1 MNIANRAD
9 LWEKLCSP
17 QAKALWAKSGD
28 ERAHLSL
35 TQHLIDAACVAE
47 WLWDNWVSEALKVT
61 LARLW
66 CLNESEVRTL
76 YCFYAGTHDVGK
88 ATVTFQRQIED
99 RPDATWLLPP
109 LEQAGLSL
117 DWPRGEGSNVSFPHG
132 TASGLLLRKWLAKQE
147 ISKFLRVVLSAV
159 PDAHH
164 GFTSDPVTLKQRED
178 GIKDR
183 ETQFDAIAFQL
194 LDGMAEIT
202 AITPVLERLQDSGEV
217 PAAPALQLMTGLV
230 VMADWIASNEDA
242 FPYEPVLPQVER
254 VSRAMEYIQLPAPWQ
269 PQDIPNDLP
278 ELFRKTFAW
287 GTDITPR
294 PVQQAAVEA
303 AMDASG
309 PTLMIIEAPTG
320 EGKTEAG
327 LAAAHVL
334 GDKFGSQ
341 GVFLAAPTMATANGL
356 FERATQWAQH
366 SSRGGQVAS
375 MFLAHS
381 KNQLSKPFQEL
392 RYSGIGIDQPGED
405 DTAGSEGTV
414 VAIQWL
420 SGRKTGVLSDFV
432 VGTVDQVLM
441 MALQVRH
448 SMLRHVALAGKIVII
463 DEVHAYDAYMSQY
476 LYRTLEWL
484 ARYGT
489 SVILMSATLPP
500 AQRLALARAYNSQIP
515 RDNQVDEAV
524 LDTPAYPL
532 VSVVNAAG
540 IQSFEVSPRPTD
552 AEIRTNFLG
561 DSLPELTS
569 KLQELLDEGGIALV
583 ICNTV
588 ARAQDAYSA
597 LAAGFPGEVELHH
610 AAFIASQRSEKEDLL
625 REKLGPK
632 SCRGQGRPQ
641 RLIVVATQVAE
652 QSLDIDADVLIT
664 DIAPIDLII
673 QRIGRVHRHVRP
685 REDRPTGLREPQLFI
700 RGVNRDAE
708 VPDFDGGARAIYGE
722 KLLLATMAYFPS
734 VFRRPDDVAPLVRK
748 VYADNPEIPDAWTEA
763 WQKACEDA
771 AAKRDK
777 AVGRAESYRFPSP
790 ANAPDLG
797 CLFEKTYNNS
807 VGIGVEERG
816 LAQVRDADFTVELV
830 AILNTE
836 YGYAPLGADIEI
848 LAGQAPTFAQARVL
862 AGNMVRLPA
871 RMTRGDTDFEE
882 IISALEKQTPAEWK
896 DSSLLKGQ
904 VALRFDEF
912 GSARLGRFSLNYTS
926 ELGLIVTKAEAQN
939 VD

>member
-1 MNIANRAD
+1 
-9 LWEKLCSP
+9 
-17 QAKALWAKSGD
+17 
-28 ERAHLSL
+28 
-35 TQHLIDAACVAE
+35 
-47 WLWDNWVSEALKVT
+47 
-61 LARLW
+61 
-66 CLNESEVRTL
+66 
-76 YCFYAGTHDVGK
+76 
-88 ATVTFQRQIED
+88 
-99 RPDATWLLPP
+99 
-109 LEQAGLSL
+109 
-117 DWPRGEGSNVSFPHG
+117 
-132 TASGLLLRKWLAKQE
+132 
-147 ISKFLRVVLSAV
+147 
-159 PDAHH
+159 
-164 GFTSDPVTLKQRED
+164 
-178 GIKDR
+178 
-183 ETQFDAIAFQL
+183 
-194 LDGMAEIT
+194 
-202 AITPVLERLQDSGEV
+202 
-217 PAAPALQLMTGLV
+217 
-230 VMADWIASNEDA
+230 
-242 FPYEPVLPQVER
+242 
-254 VSRAMEYIQLPAPWQ
+254 
-269 PQDIPNDLP
+269 
-278 ELFRKTFAW
+278 
-287 GTDITPR
+287 
-294 PVQQAAVEA
+294 
-303 AMDASG
+303 
-309 PTLMIIEAPTG
+309 MIIEAPTG

-334 GDKFGSQ
+334 GEKFGAQ

-381 KNQLSKPFQEL
+381 KNQLSKTYREL

-405 DTAGSEGTV
+405 GTAGSEGTV
-414 VAIQWL
+414 VATQWL

-441 MALQVRH
+441 MALQARH

-500 AQRLALARAYNSQIP
+500 AQRLALAQAYNSQIP

-540 IQSFEVSPRPTD
+540 IQSIKVAPRPTD

-569 KLQELLDEGGIALV
+569 KLQELLDDGGIALV

-588 ARAQDAYSA
+588 ARAQDAYRA

-632 SCRGQGRPQ
+632 SRRGQGRPQ

-722 KLLLATMAYFPS
+722 KLLLATMAYIPR

-748 VYADNPEIPDAWTEA
+748 VYADNPEIPDDWTEA
-763 WQKACEDA
+763 WQKACEDS

-790 ANAPDLG
+790 ANAQDLG

-816 LAQVRDADFTVELV
+816 LAQVRDADFTVEVV
-830 AILNTE
+830 AIQTTE
-836 YGYAPLGADIEI
+836 YGYTPFGADIEI
-848 LAGQAPTFAQARVL
+848 LDGQVPAFAQARVL
-862 AGNMVRLPA
+862 AGNTVRLPA
-871 RMTRGDTDFEE
+871 RMTRGDTDFEKV
-882 IISALEKQTPAEWK
+882 ISALEKQTPAEWK
-896 DSSLLKGQ
+896 ESALLKGQ

-912 GSARLGRFSLNYTS
+912 GSAGLGRFSLNYTS

>member
-1 MNIANRAD
+1 MSIAESVD
-9 LWEKLCSP
+9 LWEKVCSP

-28 ERAHLSL
+28 KEAHLSL
-35 TQHLIDAACVAE
+35 PQHLIDAACVAE
-47 WLWDNWVSEALKVT
+47 WLWDTWICDALKVM

-99 RPDATWLLPP
+99 RPDAKWLLPP

-117 DWPRGEGSNVSFPHG
+117 DWPRGEGANVSFPHG
-132 TASGLLLRKWLAKQE
+132 TASALLLRKWLEKQG
-147 ISKFLRVVLSAV
+147 ICKKRLRVVLSSV

-164 GFTSDPVTLKQRED
+164 GFTSDSMTLRLREE

-183 ETQFDAIAFQL
+183 ETQSDAIAFQL

-202 AITPVLERLQDSGEV
+202 AIAPILKRLQDNSEV
-217 PAAPALQLMTGLV
+217 PVAPALQLMTGLV

-254 VSRAMEYIQLPAPWQ
+254 ISNAMKCIQLPAPWK
-269 PQDIPNDLP
+269 PKDIPDDLP

-287 GTDITPR
+287 GTEITLR
-294 PVQQAAVEA
+294 PVQRAAVEA

-334 GDKFGSQ
+334 GEKFGSQ

-356 FERATQWAQH
+356 FDRVTQWAKH
-366 SSRGGQVAS
+366 SSCNGQVAS

-381 KNQLSKPFQEL
+381 KNQLFKPYKEL
-392 RYSGIGIDQPGED
+392 PYSGIGIDQPGED
-405 DTAGSEGTV
+405 DTARSEGTV
-414 VAIQWL
+414 VATQWL

-441 MALQVRH
+441 MALQARY

-500 AQRLALARAYNSQIP
+500 AQRIDLARAYNSQIP
-515 RDNQVDEAV
+515 RDNQADEGV

-540 IQSFEVSPRPTD
+540 IRSIEVPPRPTN
-552 AEIRTNFLG
+552 AEIETNFLG
-561 DSLPELTS
+561 DSPSELTS
-569 KLQELLDEGGIALV
+569 KLQELLNEGGIALV

-588 ARAQDAYSA
+588 ARAQKAYSD

-610 AAFIASQRSEKEDLL
+610 AAFIASQRSEKEDKL

-632 SCRGQGRPQ
+632 SRRGNGRPQ

-673 QRIGRVHRHVRP
+673 QRAGRVHRHVRP
-685 REDRPTGLREPQLFI
+685 SDDRPVRVREPKLFI
-700 RGVNRDAE
+700 RGVNREEE

-722 KLLLATMAYFPS
+722 KLLLATMAYFPR
-734 VFRRPDDVAPLVRK
+734 VFRRPDDIAPLVRN
-748 VYADNPEIPDAWTEA
+748 VYADKPEIPNAWAEV
-763 WQKACEDA
+763 WQKACKDA
-771 AAKRDK
+771 TAKRK
-777 AVGRAESYRFPSP
+777 NAEGRADSYRFPSP
-790 ANAPDLG
+790 ATAQDLG
-797 CLFEKTYNNS
+797 CLFDKTYNNS
-807 VGIGVEERG
+807 AGIGVEERG
-816 LAQVRDADFTVELV
+816 LAQVRDAEFAVEVV
-830 AILNTE
+830 AIQNTE
-836 YGYAPLGADIEI
+836 YGYTPFGTDNEI
-848 LAGQAPTFAQARVL
+848 LDGQAPTFAQARVL
-862 AGNMVRLPA
+862 AGNTVRLPA
-871 RMTRGDTDFEE
+871 CMTRSDTDFDTV
-882 IISALEKQTPAEWK
+882 IDALEEQTPAEWDK
-896 DSSLLKGQ
+896 SSLLKGQ
-904 VALRFDEF
+904 VALRFDDA
-912 GSARLGRFSLNYTS
+912 GGATLGRFSLNYTS
-926 ELGLIVTKAEAQN
+926 ELGLVVTNAEAQ
-939 VD
+939 

>member
-9 LWEKLCSP
+9 LWEKMCSP

-35 TQHLIDAACVAE
+35 PQHLIDAACAAQ
-47 WLWDNWVSEALKVT
+47 WLWDNWVCSALKVT

-88 ATVTFQRQIED
+88 ATVTFQRQ
-99 RPDATWLLPP
+99 RPDATWLLSP

-117 DWPRGEGSNVSFPHG
+117 EWPCGEGSNVSFPHG
-132 TASGLLLRKWLAKQE
+132 TASGLLLRKWLEKQG
-147 ISKFLRVVLSAV
+147 ICKYLRVVLSSV

-164 GFTSDPVTLKQRED
+164 GFTSDPMTLRLRED

-183 ETQFDAIAFQL
+183 ETQFDVIAFQL
-194 LDGMAEIT
+194 VDGMAEIT
-202 AITPVLERLQDSGEV
+202 AIAPILKRLQGSKEA
-217 PAAPALQLMTGLV
+217 PTAPALQLMTGLV
-230 VMADWIASNEDA
+230 VMADWIASNKDA
-242 FPYEPVLPQVER
+242 FPYEQVLPQVER
-254 VSRAMEYIQLPAPWQ
+254 VSQAMDYIQLPAPWQ
-269 PQDIPNDLP
+269 PQDIPDDLL

-287 GTDITPR
+287 GTDITLR
-294 PVQQAAVEA
+294 PVQRAAVEA

-334 GDKFGSQ
+334 GEKFGSQ

-381 KNQLSKPFQEL
+381 KNQLFKPYKEL

-405 DTAGSEGTV
+405 ATATSEGTV
-414 VAIQWL
+414 VATQWL

-441 MALQVRH
+441 MALQARY

-500 AQRLALARAYNSQIP
+500 AQRLDLAQAYNSQIP
-515 RDNQVDEAV
+515 RDNGVDEGV
-524 LDTPAYPL
+524 LDTTAYPL

-540 IQSFEVSPRPTD
+540 IQSIEVAPRPTD

-569 KLQELLDEGGIALV
+569 KLQELLDGGGIALV

-588 ARAQDAYSA
+588 ARAQDAYRA

-632 SCRGQGRPQ
+632 SRRGQGRPQ

-685 REDRPTGLREPQLFI
+685 SDDRPVRVREPQLFI
-700 RGVNRDAE
+700 RGVNRDTE

-722 KLLLATMAYFPS
+722 KLLLATMAYFPR

-748 VYADNPEIPDAWTEA
+748 VYAENPEIPNAWTEA

-816 LAQVRDADFTVELV
+816 LAQVRDADFTVEVV
-830 AILNTE
+830 AIQNTE
-836 YGYAPLGADIEI
+836 YGYTPFGADIEI
-848 LAGQAPTFAQARVL
+848 LDGQAPTFVQAGVL
-862 AGNMVRLPA
+862 AGNTVRLPA
-871 RMTRGDTDFEE
+871 RMTRGDKDFDTV
-882 IISALEKQTPAEWK
+882 IDALEEQTPAEWK
-896 DSSLLKGQ
+896 ESALLKGQ
-904 VALRFDEF
+904 VALRFDSA
-912 GSARLGRFSLNYTS
+912 GSARLGRFSLSYTS
-926 ELGLIVTKAEAQN
+926 ELGLVVTKAEAQ
-939 VD
+939 

>member
-9 LWEKLCSP
+9 LWEKMCSP

-28 ERAHLSL
+28 ERAHLSFP
-35 TQHLIDAACVAE
+35 QHLIDAACVAQ
-47 WLWDNWVSEALKVT
+47 WLWDYWVCGALKATV
-61 LARLW
+61 ARLW
-66 CLNESEVRTL
+66 CLNESEVRKL

-88 ATVTFQRQIED
+88 ATVTFQRQ
-99 RPDATWLLPP
+99 RPDATWLLSP

-117 DWPRGEGSNVSFPHG
+117 EWPCGEGSNVSFPHG
-132 TASGLLLRKWLAKQE
+132 TASGLLLRKWLEKQG
-147 ISKFLRVVLSAV
+147 ICKYLRVVLSSV

-164 GFTSDPVTLKQRED
+164 GFTSDPMTLRLRED

-183 ETQFDAIAFQL
+183 ETQFDVIAFQL
-194 LDGMAEIT
+194 VDGMAEIT
-202 AITPVLERLQDSGEV
+202 AIAPILKRLQGSKEA
-217 PAAPALQLMTGLV
+217 PTAPALQLMTGLV
-230 VMADWIASNEDA
+230 VMADWIASNKDA
-242 FPYEPVLPQVER
+242 FPYEQVLPQVER
-254 VSRAMEYIQLPAPWQ
+254 VSQAMDYIQLPAPWQ
-269 PQDIPNDLP
+269 PQDIPDDLL

-287 GTDITPR
+287 GTDITLR
-294 PVQQAAVEA
+294 PVQRAAVEA

-334 GDKFGSQ
+334 GEKFGSQ

-381 KNQLSKPFQEL
+381 KNQLFKPYKEL

-405 DTAGSEGTV
+405 ATATSEGTV
-414 VAIQWL
+414 VATQWL

-441 MALQVRH
+441 MALQARY

-500 AQRLALARAYNSQIP
+500 AQRLDLAQAYNSQIP
-515 RDNQVDEAV
+515 RDNGVDEGV
-524 LDTPAYPL
+524 LDTTAYPL

-540 IQSFEVSPRPTD
+540 IQSIEVAPRPTD

-569 KLQELLDEGGIALV
+569 KLQELLDGGGIALV

-588 ARAQDAYSA
+588 ARAQDAYRA

-632 SCRGQGRPQ
+632 SRRGQGRPQ

-685 REDRPTGLREPQLFI
+685 SDDRPVRVREPQLFI
-700 RGVNRDAE
+700 RGVNRDTE

-722 KLLLATMAYFPS
+722 KLLLATMAYFPR

-748 VYADNPEIPDAWTEA
+748 VYAENPEIPNAWTEA

-816 LAQVRDADFTVELV
+816 LAQVRDADFTVEVV
-830 AILNTE
+830 AIQNTE
-836 YGYAPLGADIEI
+836 YGYTPFGADIEI
-848 LAGQAPTFAQARVL
+848 LDGQAPTFVQAGVL
-862 AGNMVRLPA
+862 AGNTVRLPA
-871 RMTRGDTDFEE
+871 RMTRGDKDFDTV
-882 IISALEKQTPAEWK
+882 IDALEEQTPAEWK
-896 DSSLLKGQ
+896 ESALLKGQ
-904 VALRFDEF
+904 VALRFDSA
-912 GSARLGRFSLNYTS
+912 GSARLGRFSLSYTS
-926 ELGLIVTKAEAQN
+926 ELGLVVTKAEAQ
-939 VD
+939 

>member
-1 MNIANRAD
+1 MNIAKRAD
-9 LWEKLCSP
+9 LWEKMCSP
-17 QAKALWAKSGD
+17 QAKALWAKSGN
-28 ERAHLSL
+28 ECAHLSL
-35 TQHLIDAACVAE
+35 PQHLIDAACVAQ
-47 WLWDNWVSEALKVT
+47 WLWDNWVCSALKAT

-88 ATVTFQRQIED
+88 ATVTFQRQ
-99 RPDATWLLPP
+99 RPDAKWLLPP

-117 DWPRGEGSNVSFPHG
+117 DWPRGEGLNVSFPHG
-132 TASGLLLRKWLAKQE
+132 TASGLLLRKWLEKQG
-147 ISKFLRVVLSAV
+147 ICKYLRVVLSAV

-164 GFTSDPVTLKQRED
+164 GFTSDPMTLRLRED
-178 GIKDR
+178 DINDR
-183 ETQFDAIAFQL
+183 ETQFDTIAFQL

-202 AITPVLERLQDSGEV
+202 AITPVLKSLQGSKEA
-217 PAAPALQLMTGLV
+217 PTAPALQLMTGLV

-242 FPYEPVLPQVER
+242 FPYEPILPQVER

-269 PQDIPNDLP
+269 PQDIPDDLP

-287 GTDITPR
+287 GMDITPR
-294 PVQQAAVEA
+294 PVQRTAVEA

-334 GDKFGSQ
+334 GEKFGSQ

-381 KNQLSKPFQEL
+381 KNQLSKPYQEL
-392 RYSGIGIDQPGED
+392 RYSGIGIDQPGEY

-414 VAIQWL
+414 VATQWL

-441 MALQVRH
+441 MALQARH

-476 LYRTLEWL
+476 LCRTLEWL

-500 AQRLALARAYNSQIP
+500 AQRLDLAQAYNSQIP

-540 IQSFEVSPRPTD
+540 SRSIAVNPRPTD

-569 KLQELLDEGGIALV
+569 KLQELLDGGGIALV

-588 ARAQDAYSA
+588 ARAQDAYRA

-610 AAFIASQRSEKEDLL
+610 AAFIASRRSEKEDLL

-632 SCRGQGRPQ
+632 SRRGRGRPQ

-685 REDRPTGLREPQLFI
+685 SDDRPVRVREPQLFI

-722 KLLLATMAYFPS
+722 KLLLATMANFPR
-734 VFRRPDDVAPLVRK
+734 VFRRPDDIAPLVRK
-748 VYADNPEIPDAWTEA
+748 VYADNPEIPNAWAEV

-771 AAKRDK
+771 TAKCQNAK
-777 AVGRAESYRFPSP
+777 WRADSYRFPSP
-790 ANAPDLG
+790 AEAQDLG

-807 VGIGVEERG
+807 AGIGVEERG
-816 LAQVRDADFTVELV
+816 LAQVRDADFTVEVV
-830 AILNTE
+830 AIQTTE
-836 YGYAPLGADIEI
+836 YGYTPFGADIEI
-848 LAGQAPTFAQARVL
+848 LDGQVPAFAQARVL
-862 AGNMVRLPA
+862 AGNTVRLPA
-871 RMTRGDTDFEE
+871 RMTRGDTDFEKV
-882 IISALEKQTPAEWK
+882 ISALEKQTPAEWK
-896 DSSLLKGQ
+896 ESALLKGQ

-912 GSARLGRFSLNYTS
+912 GSAGLGRFSLNYTS

>member
-9 LWEKLCSP
+9 LWEKMCSP

-35 TQHLIDAACVAE
+35 PQHLIDAACVAQ
-47 WLWDNWVSEALKVT
+47 WLWDNWVCGALKATV
-61 LARLW
+61 ARLW
-66 CLNESEVRTL
+66 CLNESEVRAL
-76 YCFYAGTHDVGK
+76 YTFYAGTHDVGK
-88 ATVTFQRQIED
+88 ATVTFQRQ
-99 RPDATWLLPP
+99 RPDAEWLLSP
-109 LEQAGLSL
+109 LEQAELSL
-117 DWPRGEGSNVSFPHG
+117 DWPRGECSNVSFPHG
-132 TASGLLLRKWLAKQE
+132 TASALLLRKWLEKQG
-147 ISKFLRVVLSAV
+147 ICKFLRAVLSAV

-183 ETQFDAIAFQL
+183 ETQFDAIALQL

-202 AITPVLERLQDSGEV
+202 TITPVLERLQDIGEA

-254 VSRAMEYIQLPAPWQ
+254 VSRAMDYIQLPAPWQ
-269 PQDIPNDLP
+269 PQDIPDDLP

-287 GTDITPR
+287 GADFTLR
-294 PVQQAAVEA
+294 PVQRAAVET

-334 GDKFGSQ
+334 GEKFGSQ
-341 GVFLAAPTMATANGL
+341 GVFLATPTMATANGL

-381 KNQLSKPFQEL
+381 KNQLSKPYREL
-392 RYSGIGIDQPGED
+392 RYSGIGIDQPGD
-405 DTAGSEGTV
+405 GDTAGSEGTV
-414 VAIQWL
+414 VATQWL

-441 MALQVRH
+441 MALQARH
-448 SMLRHVALAGKIVII
+448 SMLRHVAVAGKIVII

-500 AQRLALARAYNSQIP
+500 AQRLRLARAYNSQIP
-515 RDNQVDEAV
+515 RDNQVDEGV

-540 IQSFEVSPRPTD
+540 IQSIEVAPRSTD

-588 ARAQDAYSA
+588 ARAQDAYRA

-632 SCRGQGRPQ
+632 SRRGQGRPQ

-673 QRIGRVHRHVRP
+673 QRIGRVHRHIRP
-685 REDRPTGLREPQLFI
+685 REDRPACLREPQLFI

-708 VPDFDGGARAIYGE
+708 VPDFDGGAQAIYGE
-722 KLLLATMAYFPS
+722 KLLLATMAYIPR

-771 AAKRDK
+771 TAKCQNAER
-777 AVGRAESYRFPSP
+777 RADSYRFPSP
-790 ANAPDLG
+790 AEAQDLG
-797 CLFEKTYNNS
+797 CLFKKTYNNS
-807 VGIGVEERG
+807 AGIGVEERG
-816 LAQVRDADFTVELV
+816 LAQVRDADFTVEVV
-830 AILNTE
+830 ALQTTE
-836 YGYAPLGADIEI
+836 YGYTPFGADIEI
-848 LAGQAPTFAQARVL
+848 LAGQAPSFAQARVL
-862 AGNMVRLPA
+862 AGNTVRLPA
-871 RMTRGDTDFEE
+871 RMTCGNKDFED
-882 IISALEKQTPAEWK
+882 IIGALEKQTPAEWEE
-896 DSSLLKGQ
+896 SSLLKGQ
-904 VALRFDEF
+904 LALRFD
-912 GSARLGRFSLNYTS
+912 SAGRASLGRFSLIYTS